1 VGSAQSLPGCV
12 AIENGTPLKWKNSC
26 PIFGGRRR
34 RLGYDRRM
42 LAHDNDTLYA
52 ALLARD
58 PAYDGHWYVGVST
71 TGIFCRLTC
80 PARKPK
86 REHSSFYRTSSEAEA
101 AGFRACM
108 RCRPLDSGRPA
119 NAVIEDLRRRVAA
132 RPDRRWGESELAALG
147 HDVSTVR
154 RLFKRE
160 YGVTFAQFARAQRLG
175 AGVASLTA
183 GAPVIEAQ
191 LDAGYDSASG
201 FRDAIGRLLGQAP
214 AKVRDRR
221 MLIAT
226 WIDTPIGAILGVCG
240 DAGVYLLEFADR
252 TALPGELA
260 RLQARHGPV
269 LFGAHSML
277 DRLAE
282 QVGQY
287 FSAAQARFDIPIA
300 QPGSAFS
307 KTVWAELQ
315 RVPAGET
322 RSYKGLA
329 EALGRPDAIRA
340 VARANGVNQVAL
352 IVPCHRV
359 IGSNGELVGY
369 GGKLWRKRWL
379 LEHEQRC
386 AGSSRR
392 H

>member
-1 VGSAQSLPGCV
+1 
-12 AIENGTPLKWKNSC
+12 
-26 PIFGGRRR
+26 
-34 RLGYDRRM
+34 M
-42 LAHDNDTLYA
+42 LAHDEDTLYA

-86 REHSSFYRTSSEAEA
+86 REHSSFYRTSTDAEA

-108 RCRPLDSGRPA
+108 RCRPLDTGRPT
-119 NAVIEDLRRRVAA
+119 NAALDDLRCRVAA
-132 RPDRRWGESELAALG
+132 MPDRRWGETDLADLG
-147 HDVSTVR
+147 HDPSTIR

-160 YGVTFAQFARAQRLG
+160 YGVTFSQFARAQRLG
-175 AGVASLTA
+175 AGVASLAA
-183 GAPVIEAQ
+183 GASVIEAQ

-214 AKVRDRR
+214 ARVRDRR
-221 MLIAT
+221 MLAAA
-226 WIDTPIGAILGVCG
+226 WIDTPIGAMLSVCG

-260 RLQARHGPV
+260 RLQARHGPA
-269 LFGAHSML
+269 LFGPHAML

-282 QVGQY
+282 QVRAY
-287 FSAAQARFDIPIA
+287 FMDAKAAFDVPVA
-300 QPGSAFS
+300 QFGSDFS
-307 KTVWAELQ
+307 HAVWAELQ
-315 RVPAGET
+315 NVPVGET
-322 RSYKGLA
+322 RSYKALA

-379 LEHEQRC
+379 LEHEQRS
-386 AGSSRR
+386 AGRSP
-392 H
+392 HG